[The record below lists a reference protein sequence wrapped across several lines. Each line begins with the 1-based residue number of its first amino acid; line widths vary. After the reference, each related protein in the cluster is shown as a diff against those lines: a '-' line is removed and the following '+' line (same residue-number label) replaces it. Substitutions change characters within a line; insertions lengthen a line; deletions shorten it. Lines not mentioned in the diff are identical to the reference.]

1 MHKKKNIDDFSGA
14 PKWCFNF
21 MKREGLSMRT
31 RTKLA
36 LKLPAAYEKQ
46 VLEFHSYVINLRK
59 TYNFELSQIATMD
72 EVPLTFDVPS
82 KRTVGVEGAK
92 TVAVETS
99 GHEKIH
105 FTVVLACCA
114 DGTKLP
120 PTIIFKRKMFL
131 KEKIPSGVIVHTRE
145 NRWMNEEGMKNW

>member
-21 MKREGLSMRT
+21 MKREGLSVRSQM
-31 RTKLA
+31 KLGPKQQP
-36 LKLPAAYEKQ
+36 LGIKFWNFILISSIFERLTTLNCPKLP
-46 VLEFHSYVINLRK
+46 N
-59 TYNFELSQIATMD
+59 MD
-72 EVPLTFDVPS
+72 EALLTFDDTHN
-82 KRTVGVEGAK
+82 RTVDVKGAK
-92 TVAVETS
+92 AAAVKTS